1 MQNWKRAVIFG
12 SLGAGAFL
20 LLTGRRSAGIGLAVV
35 GAAALASEYPG
46 ELEKL
51 WRNAPGYIERGSEIV
66 QTVSRLAQR
75 LAREGEQY
83 RLHAIHKVERA
94 DLGG

>member
-1 MQNWKRAVIFG
+1 MQNWKRAVVFG
-12 SLGAGAFL
+12 SLGTGAFL

-51 WRNAPGYIERGSEIV
+51 WRNAPQYIERGSEIV
-66 QTVSRLAQR
+66 QAVSRIAQR
-75 LAREGEQY
+75 LAKEGEHY
-83 RLHAIHKVERA
+83 RLHAIQQVERE
-94 DLGG
+94 DFGG